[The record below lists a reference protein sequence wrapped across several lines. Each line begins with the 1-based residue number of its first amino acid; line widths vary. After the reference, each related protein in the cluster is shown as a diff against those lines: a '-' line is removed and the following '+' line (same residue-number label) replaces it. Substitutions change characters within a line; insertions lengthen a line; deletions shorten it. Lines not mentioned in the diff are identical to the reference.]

1 MYLSDKELRL
11 GASQQDGEWAWE
23 DQGSAAHGGTPAS
36 TSWRASTPGSLDHL
50 MGGGP
55 LDIMVPRGSDND
67 STPGHDTL
75 SVVSTPPEP
84 TYAELRAR
92 CLLAQALINHRA
104 TEAGLS
110 ATATATV
117 LYALRGEW
125 DQAVA

>member
-11 GASQQDGEWAWE
+11 GASQQDVQWTWD

-50 MGGGP
+50 NGGGP
-55 LDIMVPRGSDND
+55 LTMMVPRASDND

-75 SVVSTPPEP
+75 SVVTTPPDP
-84 TYAELRAR
+84 TYAEWRAR

-104 TEAGLS
+104 TDAGLS

-117 LYALRGEW
+117 LYALLGQW
-125 DQAVA
+125 DAA